1 MVSASKSIILGVTFI
16 LCYLFT
22 SAQQTGWNRLNSEL
36 ATLNDDSLKVM
47 AHYKVSTELYKSSPQ
62 EAKEIAEKGY
72 QLAVANKMGEIQLS
86 FLNVIGVIE
95 SKLYNFDESINTHFK
110 VLRAREK
117 NGDRKGAMLSLLNI
131 GNVFNVSRD
140 AKQALVYYEQAMVI
154 AREIAD
160 IRNEANIAINIGN
173 IRAQGALKGSK
184 KADVVDAINYLLKT
198 IDFSKRKAPEVD
210 LYNCYTLLGYL
221 YLKNEDVL
229 KSEYYTDLAIDIAE
243 AGNFTYGICYS
254 RINRANI
261 FVRRGQFE
269 LAEKEVE
276 IIRQNI
282 EKSGLH
288 DLFDE
293 FNSDFQK
300 IAKAIKEDDKDIV
313 LTDVDSATV
322 ADAEEMEL
330 LRLKVREELR
340 EKYETEKKEL
350 ENKNLLLENAAIERE
365 SLLFKLLLSA
375 ALTIL
380 LTFVIM
386 LILLQRK
393 NVQLRNE
400 KQNVERARDE
410 IKEQAERIHEQHKEL
425 FQADR
430 FRSRIFSVVS
440 HDLRAPIAN
449 FQVLLSVSKLIDLP
463 ADDIKRTLIAIGH
476 EVETASK
483 MLDELLVWSSQQMGN
498 ESLEITSLAVF
509 ELVEVCKSLFSDRLN
524 LKELDLK
531 NCVDPNVV
539 IQGDLKRFEFILRN
553 IISNAIKFSYLGKTI
568 TVFHEERPEEVVVA
582 IADEGA
588 GMDNEKLAKLQDR
601 DMQESYLGTFQEKGA
616 GIGLMLCHEFAN
628 RMGWHI
634 RMESKI
640 GLGSTFYI
648 CIPKHSISQED

>member
-1 MVSASKSIILGVTFI
+1 MVCCLLSSG
-16 LCYLFT
+16 
-22 SAQQTGWNRLNSEL
+22 QQTGWDKLNSEL
-36 ATLNDDSLKVM
+36 AKLSDDSLKVM
-47 AHYKVSTELYKSSPQ
+47 AHYKVSTELYKSAPQ

-72 QLAVANKMGEIQLS
+72 QLAVANKMEEIQLS

-117 NGDRKGAMLSLLNI
+117 KGDRKGAMLSLLNI

-154 AREIAD
+154 AREIGD
-160 IRNEANIAINIGN
+160 VRNEANIAINMGN
-173 IRAQGALKGSK
+173 IRAQGALKGFNKS
-184 KADVVDAINYLLKT
+184 DVVNAITYLLKT
-198 IDFSKRKAPEVD
+198 IDFAKRKAPEVD
-210 LYNCYTLLGYL
+210 LYNCYILLGYL

-229 KSEYYTDLAIDIAE
+229 KSEYYTDLAINIAE

-261 FVRRGQFE
+261 FVRRGQFD
-269 LAEKEVE
+269 LAQKEVE
-276 IIRQNI
+276 IIRRNI
-282 EKSGLH
+282 QKSGLH

-293 FNSDFQK
+293 FSSDFQK
-300 IAKAIKEDDKDIV
+300 IAKAVKENDKHVV

-322 ADAEEMEL
+322 ADSEEMEM

-350 ENKNLLLENAAIERE
+350 ENKNLQLENVAIEGE
-365 SLLFKLLLSA
+365 TLLFKLLLGG
-375 ALTIL
+375 ALAVL
-380 LTFVIM
+380 LTFVLM

-400 KQNVERARDE
+400 KRNVEQARDE

-463 ADDIKRTLIAIGH
+463 ADDVKRTLIAIGH

-498 ESLEITSLAVF
+498 ESLEMQSLAVF
-509 ELVEVCKSLFSDRLN
+509 DLVEVCKSLFSDRLD
-524 LKELDLK
+524 LKELHLK
-531 NCVDPNVV
+531 NLVDPTVV

-553 IISNAIKFSYLGKTI
+553 IISNAIKFSYLGKSI
-568 TVFHEERPEEVVVA
+568 TVRHEDLDKEVVIG

-588 GMDNEKLAKLQDR
+588 GMDKEKLSKLQKR
-601 DMQESYLGTFQEKGA
+601 DVQESYLGTLQEKGA

-628 RMGWHI
+628 RMGWYI
-634 RMESKI
+634 RMESTI

-648 CIPKHSISQED
+648 CIPKNTKLKETHDHYSEVD